1 MRINHRLRVVG
12 NGFCSYIIN
21 VDARAYLIPVG
32 LRPLSNAMIST
43 SKISEKALHL
53 SPATVENALEPIIL
67 FDGRGQVSQANQA
80 ASQQLGYAIPAI
92 LNARF
97 SDFHPDYTPD
107 LYARLWTDVQQFQT
121 LTIEIQQVRLDGTYR
136 QVEVGM
142 NFVQF
147 DRQEY
152 ICCFMRDVTERS
164 QLDDTLRRISEG
176 TAAETGIDFFQ
187 SLVRHLTVVLN
198 VRYAMVTECSNVEKT
213 RVRTLAFGEN
223 ESLLENI
230 EYDLAG
236 TPCDIVMRDR
246 EFYYPTG
253 MAENFNEIG
262 FDSYIGVPIH
272 DKAGEVIGHLAI
284 SDPRPMTDHRKY
296 VGVLRVLAARSGAE
310 IGRKVAEERLMW
322 AQEQLEATV
331 LTRTL
336 QLARAKEDAE
346 LANRAKSEFLAN
358 MSHELRTPLNGILG
372 YTQLF
377 RRDEDLSPT
386 QLKGI
391 DIIHTCAENLLE
403 LINDVLDLAKI
414 EAQKLEVQTAPFYL
428 TALFQDLIHLI
439 GVRAEQK
446 GLRFVADLAPDLPAW
461 VMGDERKLRQVLLN
475 LLGNAVKFT
484 ETGGVT
490 LRAERASTEGQP
502 YRLRFVV
509 EDTGI
514 GIASDHLA
522 GIFKPFQQVRETGQF
537 IEGTGL
543 GLSITDQ
550 LVQLLGGDLR
560 VSSAIDEGTQ
570 FRLLLDL
577 PDCQSPAVSGLA
589 VDPDNCRQT
598 PAGYEGPRQTVL
610 VVDDAWENRSVLN
623 NLLTPLGFTVLE
635 ATDGQEAID
644 IATAANPDLI
654 LLDLVMPHVD
664 GYEAIR
670 QIRPDGAN
678 LPDAR
683 PVILA
688 LSARVFAEDRQHTQE
703 AGFDDFVTKPIELSR
718 LLDTIGKHMKL
729 RWVYRATGEATVRTT
744 FTADVSEE
752 IPVDLPPY
760 TQLEALLKLARMG
773 DIQGITAELLLV
785 EKASSAYQDFVQ
797 TIRQTVAE
805 FDTRKLKQ
813 YLQTCLLN
821 G

>member
-1 MRINHRLRVVG
+1 MT
-12 NGFCSYIIN
+12 
-21 VDARAYLIPVG
+21 P
-32 LRPLSNAMIST
+32 T
-43 SKISEKALHL
+43 SSISETILRL
-53 SPATVENALEPIIL
+53 SHSTVENALEPIVL
-67 FDGRGQVSQANQA
+67 FDRRGRVNRANQA
-80 ASQQLGYAIPAI
+80 ASYQLGYP
-92 LNARF
+92 LPDMPNARF
-97 SDFHPDYTPD
+97 SDFHPDYTTD
-107 LYARLWTDVQQFQT
+107 LYERLWADLQQHQT
-121 LTIEIQQVRLDGTYR
+121 LTVDMRQVRRDGTNR

-147 DRQEY
+147 DGQEFL
-152 ICCFMRDVTERS
+152 CCFMRDVTERS

-176 TAAETGIDFFQ
+176 TAAETGMDFFQ
-187 SLVRHLTVVLN
+187 SLVRHLTVTLN
-198 VRYAMVTECSNVEKT
+198 IRYAMVTECSNVEKT

-223 ESLLENI
+223 ESILENV

-246 EFYYPTG
+246 DFYYPTG
-253 MAENFNEIG
+253 VAENFVKEGGI
-262 FDSYIGVPIH
+262 DSYLGVPIH
-272 DKAGEVIGHLAI
+272 DKAGDVIGHLAI
-284 SDPRPMTDHRKY
+284 CDTRPMIDHRKY
-296 VGVLRVLAARSGAE
+296 VGILRVLAARSGAE
-310 IGRKVAEERLMW
+310 IGRKVAEEKLMQ

-336 QLARAKEDAE
+336 QLARAKEEAE

-377 RRDEDLSPT
+377 KRDEALSPN
-386 QLKGI
+386 QLKGV
-391 DIIHTCAENLLE
+391 DIIHNCAENLLV

-414 EAQKLEVQTAPFYL
+414 EAQKLEVQTAPFHL

-446 GLRFVADLAPDLPAW
+446 GLRFAAELAPDLPAW

-490 LRAERASTEGQP
+490 LRVERASTKKQP
-502 YRLRFVV
+502 YRLRFLV

-550 LVQLLGGDLR
+550 LVHLLGGDLR
-560 VSSAIDEGTQ
+560 VSSAIDQGTQ
-570 FRLLLDL
+570 FRLLLDF
-577 PDCQSPAVSGLA
+577 PDCPAPAMPGLA
-589 VDPDNCRQT
+589 VELAKRMQT
-598 PAGYEGPRQTVL
+598 PVGYQGPRQTVL
-610 VVDDAWENRSVLN
+610 VVDDGWENRSVLN

-644 IATAANPDLI
+644 MAAVANPDLI

-670 QIRPDGAN
+670 QIRPNGVTA
-678 LPDAR
+678 PKSDAR

-703 AGFDDFVTKPIELSR
+703 AGFDDFVTKPIELSQ
-718 LLDTIGKHMKL
+718 LLDTIGKHMNL
-729 RWVYRATGEATVRTT
+729 NWVYRAAKDVTVHPVEGEANKT
-744 FTADVSEE
+744 
-752 IPVDLPPY
+752 IPTNLPPQ

-773 DIQGITAELLLV
+773 DIQGISAELLLV
-785 EKASSAYQDFVQ
+785 EKASPTYREFVQ

-813 YLQTCLLN
+813 YLQACLSN